1 MEPTKLEKPRLVAL
15 TAWSMEA
22 SWTVPSFDG
31 NAPVTSFIVK
41 LAGQRLNAVVSVPST
56 TFVTIFTDL
65 SAYTIYGVQVR
76 AVNQVGAGSFSEVT
90 SAQTKQ
96 AGT

>member
-1 MEPTKLEKPRLVAL
+1 MEPTELEKPRLVAL

-31 NAPVTSFIVK
+31 NTPVTSFIVR
-41 LAGQRLNAVVSVPST
+41 LAGRHLSAVVSVPST

-65 SAYTIYGVQVR
+65 SAYTIYSVQVR
-76 AVNQVGAGSFSEVT
+76 AVNKVGAGSFSEVT

-96 AGT
+96 AST